1 MHGIPYSS
9 LVVLDSGPWIFSG
22 RSIAMQDRLQAHPS
36 KLHGMLD
43 LVALPSRNLAA
54 IAWVLVYY

>member
-1 MHGIPYSS
+1 
-9 LVVLDSGPWIFSG
+9 
-22 RSIAMQDRLQAHPS
+22 MQDRLQAHPS
-36 KLHGMLD
+36 KLHGMLE